1 MIPQMMSVP
10 PPPVLAQ
17 LSDLISFFRDMDKV
31 GDLIKQLQTAT
42 ADNNASLELLEGAKV
57 GSQALADE
65 LAAKQKELGDK
76 EEALNALQASLN
88 DKDKRF
94 AETEAN
100 LNGSVNNF
108 QAQAAT
114 FQAFRDKEQLE
125 LASMRSQ
132 QEALLNEAMATRDAA
147 NKMQAEIQ
155 AKSNALAA
163 LMGTVVTGESH
174 MGA

>member
-1 MIPQMMSVP
+1 MIPQMMPTP
-10 PPPVLAQ
+10 PPLVLNQ
-17 LSDLISFFRDMDKV
+17 LADLVSFFRNIDQV
-31 GDLIKQLQTAT
+31 GDLVKQLQEAT
-42 ADNNASLELLEGAKV
+42 ASNNASLELLEGAKV
-57 GSQALADE
+57 SSQALADE

-88 DKDKRF
+88 DRDKRL

-100 LNGSVNNF
+100 LNGAVNGY
-108 QAQAAT
+108 QAQSAA

-132 QEALLNEAMATRDAA
+132 QEALLNEAMATRDTA